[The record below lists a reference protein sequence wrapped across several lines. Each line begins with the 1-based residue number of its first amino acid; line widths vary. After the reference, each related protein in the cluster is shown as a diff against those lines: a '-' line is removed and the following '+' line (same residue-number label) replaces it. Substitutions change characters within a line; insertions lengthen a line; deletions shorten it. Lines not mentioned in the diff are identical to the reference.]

1 MQTSIQL
8 LDRLSAL
15 FNQSLRE
22 DAARHGLLPIHL
34 QALAYLSAAN
44 QYSDIPVA
52 VAEYFGTTRGTV
64 SQTLAV
70 LVRKGLIQK
79 EADPKHGKRI
89 HLRLTDAGQKVLTT
103 SWAQRLGNV
112 LEFKNTDTKNSDN
125 KKSSNI
131 EASLE
136 ALLVELQKQN
146 SNQAFGVC
154 HRCAHFQRNEN
165 DSQCGL
171 TGESL
176 ATEQTVK
183 ICREWQDPTSD
194 HGEAA

>member
-1 MQTSIQL
+1 MSMQTSIQL

-22 DAARHGLLPIHL
+22 DAARHGLLPIHI

-89 HLRLTDAGQKVLTT
+89 HLRLTDAGKNALTS
-103 SWAQRLGNV
+103 SWAERLGNV
-112 LEFKNTDTKNSDN
+112 LDSKNSDI

-131 EASLE
+131 EVALE
-136 ALLVELQKQN
+136 ALLIELQKQN

-154 HRCAHFQRNEN
+154 HQCAHFQLNNN

-183 ICREWQDPTSD
+183 ICREWQHPAGD
-194 HGEAA
+194 HGAHE